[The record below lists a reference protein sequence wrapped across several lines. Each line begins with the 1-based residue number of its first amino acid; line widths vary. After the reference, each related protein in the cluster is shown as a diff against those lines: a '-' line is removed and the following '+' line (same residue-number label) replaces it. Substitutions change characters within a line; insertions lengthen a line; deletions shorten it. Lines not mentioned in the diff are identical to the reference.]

1 MALEIILALFVLM
14 LISVGTYFVAE
25 RIRIPYTVLLVLVGT
40 LLIPLSKIPFFHF
53 IQSFQLTPELL
64 FFVFLPVLIFESAY
78 NMSLRALTDN
88 IRSISWL
95 SIVSLLLSTF
105 FVAGVLFFVLRWIGF
120 PVPFLV
126 TLIFGALIS
135 ATDPV
140 AVLALFKE
148 YGAPKR
154 LALIFEGESLFND
167 GTSLAV
173 FLIVLDIALKGFH
186 GVESILEGVFMFS
199 TMVIGGIGFGLLMG
213 FVFAK
218 LIEKVRDNEHIEI
231 TLTMLM
237 AHLTFLLTE
246 IISRHLIIGGQEI
259 RFSSIIA
266 TVMASMVIGNYGR
279 YKISPRVEEYME
291 RFWGYFAFV
300 ANSLVFILMGLLFAG
315 LPIHFDQFFVPI
327 GATMLVVAFGRAFS
341 VYPIVALVNYLKK
354 EAPISRSWQH
364 LLSWGSLRGALAVT
378 MVLLIPEDLSIP
390 GWEYSFSVQ
399 EFIAALTIGCVY
411 FTLLVKATTIG
422 KLIQY
427 FKVDQLTPLESIE
440 YHESRAYIYAETLE
454 KLGDYHEKGF
464 VDPKVYRTLRDEYTH
479 DSSISLEVIRK
490 TFQVDALIL
499 EKSLSTYA
507 LGMERRFLKEL
518 FKYREISEA
527 VFKRVL
533 NKIDQQMTRVEEG
546 SDQIHSLDEVFEQDW
561 FEQLIAVLRRF
572 FTPPS
577 PMRTAIHEYHYYR
590 AQNIISSKVLRRL
603 RYLTGRY
610 HGVFGDDEIIAKVI
624 DLYARFEKDTQ
635 EKMQQT
641 AKGVG
646 QGIDREHEKV
656 GRRGFF
662 RAEERFLDE
671 IVEHEM
677 LPPKIASMLYNEFK
691 GQAHLS

>member
-1 MALEIILALFVLM
+1 MALEIILAFFVLM
-14 LISVGTYFVAE
+14 FISVGTYFVAQ
-25 RIRIPYTVLLVLVGT
+25 RLRIPYTVLLVLVGT
-40 LLIPLSKIPFFHF
+40 LLIPLSRIPLFHF

-95 SIVSLLLSTF
+95 SIVSLILSTF
-105 FVAGVLFFVLRWIGF
+105 FIAVVLFFVLQWIGF

-154 LALIFEGESLFND
+154 LSLIFEGESLFND

-186 GVESILEGVFMFS
+186 GVESILEGVFLFS
-199 TMVIGGIGFGLLMG
+199 TMVIGGIGFGLIMG
-213 FVFAK
+213 FIFAK

-237 AHLTFLLTE
+237 AHLTFILTE
-246 IISRHLIIGGQEI
+246 VLSRHLVIGGQEI

-266 TVMASMVIGNYGR
+266 TVMASIVIGNYGR

-291 RFWGYFAFV
+291 KFWSYFAFV

-315 LPIHFDQFFVPI
+315 LPIHFYQFIIPI
-327 GATMLVVAFGRAFS
+327 MVTMLVVAVGRAFS
-341 VYPIVALVNYLKK
+341 VYPVVALVNMFKK
-354 EAPISRSWQH
+354 EAPLSWAWQH
-364 LLSWGSLRGALAVT
+364 LLAWGSLRGALAVT
-378 MVLLIPEDLSIP
+378 MVLLIPTDLTIA

-422 KLIQY
+422 KMIRY
-427 FKVDQLTPLESIE
+427 FKIDQLTPLETIE

-454 KLGDYHEKGF
+454 KLESYHEKGF
-464 VDPKVYRTLRDEYTH
+464 VDPKVYQTLRDEYRR
-479 DSSISLEVIRK
+479 DSETSLAVIRE
-490 TFQVDALIL
+490 TFQIDAPLL
-499 EKSLSTYA
+499 EKVLSSYA

-533 NKIDQQMTRVEEG
+533 NKIDQQMMRVEVGGE
-546 SDQIHSLDEVFEQDW
+546 QIRHLDEVFLQDW
-561 FEQLIAVLRRF
+561 FERLIAHLRHF

-577 PMRTAIHEYHYYR
+577 AMRTAIHEYHYYR

-603 RYLTGRY
+603 RYLTGHY
-610 HGVFGDDEIIAKVI
+610 QGVFGDDTTIAEVI
-624 DLYARFEKDTQ
+624 ALYARFENDTQ
-635 EKMQQT
+635 VKMEKA
-641 AKGVG
+641 AKEVG
-646 QGIDREHEKV
+646 HGIDQEHEKV

-662 RAEERFLDE
+662 KAEERFLDE

-691 GQAHLS
+691 GQANLP

>member
-1 MALEIILALFVLM
+1 
-14 LISVGTYFVAE
+14 
-25 RIRIPYTVLLVLVGT
+25 
-40 LLIPLSKIPFFHF
+40 
-53 IQSFQLTPELL
+53 
-64 FFVFLPVLIFESAY
+64 
-78 NMSLRALTDN
+78 
-88 IRSISWL
+88 
-95 SIVSLLLSTF
+95 
-105 FVAGVLFFVLRWIGF
+105 
-120 PVPFLV
+120 
-126 TLIFGALIS
+126 
-135 ATDPV
+135 
-140 AVLALFKE
+140 
-148 YGAPKR
+148 
-154 LALIFEGESLFND
+154 
-167 GTSLAV
+167 
-173 FLIVLDIALKGFH
+173 
-186 GVESILEGVFMFS
+186 MFS

-327 GATMLVVAFGRAFS
+327 GATMLVVAIGRAFS

-454 KLGDYHEKGF
+454 KQMCI
-464 VDPKVYRTLRDEYTH
+464 RDRWYT
-479 DSSISLEVIRK
+479 K
-490 TFQVDALIL
+490 T
-499 EKSLSTYA
+499 
-507 LGMERRFLKEL
+507 
-518 FKYREISEA
+518 EI
-527 VFKRVL
+527 
-533 NKIDQQMTRVEEG
+533 
-546 SDQIHSLDEVFEQDW
+546 QIV
-561 FEQLIAVLRRF
+561 
-572 FTPPS
+572 T
-577 PMRTAIHEYHYYR
+577 
-590 AQNIISSKVLRRL
+590 
-603 RYLTGRY
+603 
-610 HGVFGDDEIIAKVI
+610 
-624 DLYARFEKDTQ
+624 
-635 EKMQQT
+635 
-641 AKGVG
+641 
-646 QGIDREHEKV
+646 
-656 GRRGFF
+656 
-662 RAEERFLDE
+662 
-671 IVEHEM
+671 
-677 LPPKIASMLYNEFK
+677 
-691 GQAHLS
+691 